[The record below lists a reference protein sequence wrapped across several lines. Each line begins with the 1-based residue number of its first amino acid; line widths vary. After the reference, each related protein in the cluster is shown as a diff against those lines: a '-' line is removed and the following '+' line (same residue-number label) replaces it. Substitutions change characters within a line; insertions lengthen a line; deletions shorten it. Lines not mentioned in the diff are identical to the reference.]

1 MKNRIGEIFADKNFI
16 QTLLIFQHNTLR
28 KTLHAGVE
36 QRRRENKRNFTTEL
50 ISYLRKEDPVK
61 NHIHLNTPK
70 VLDNLIDQLK
80 TAEG

>member
-1 MKNRIGEIFADKNFI
+1 M
-16 QTLLIFQHNTLR
+16 
-28 KTLHAGVE
+28 HAGVE
-36 QRRRENKRNFTTEL
+36 KRRRENKRNFTTEL